1 MKKIYLYVF
10 VFLLALSF
18 VFAEGEGSLTAGSNQ
33 ENGDLEDSGN
43 LESGQ
48 SEDSGSENGS
58 GQGNEEP
65 QLYTAQVNTQTM
77 NQGEASQLRVQTNT
91 QAGTTLQ
98 AGNSEAKTSMKMSQG
113 EDGKAYAELSNGM
126 NAEIKVMPDTAS
138 QRALEVLGAKCEE
151 TGCKIELKEVGK
163 KEETKAAYEVQAKK
177 QVKVLGLFKSQM
189 NTEAQV
195 DAETGEVIRTRNAW
209 WGFLA
214 SKKSSE

>member
-1 MKKIYLYVF
+1 MKKVYLYGF
-10 VFLLALSF
+10 VFLLALSL
-18 VFAEGEGSLTAGSNQ
+18 VLAAGEGSLTAGSNQ
-33 ENGDLEDSGN
+33 EDNSLGDSGN

-48 SEDSGSENGS
+48 SDDSGSENASGS
-58 GQGNEEP
+58 EEP

-77 NQGEASQLRVQTNT
+77 NQGEESQLRVQTNT

-98 AGNSEAKTSMKMSQG
+98 SGNSEAKTSMKMSQG

-163 KEETKAAYEVQAKK
+163 GEETKAAYEVQAKK

-189 NTEAQV
+189 NTQAQV
-195 DAETGEVIRTRNAW
+195 NAETGEVIKTRNAW